1 VVAEEEP
8 ELPAL
13 ETIMATMTV
22 VVLAS
27 GVLHGLSARPLAAV
41 YARKLEDL
49 PGDAPE
55 LAAAP
60 LEG

>member
-1 VVAEEEP
+1 
-8 ELPAL
+8 
-13 ETIMATMTV
+13 M
-22 VVLAS
+22 
-27 GVLHGLSARPLAAV
+27 GSARPLAAV

-55 LAAAP
+55 LSAAP